1 VFGFII
7 FGIAA
12 YRLSGLSLEI
22 NAWTVFWPQ
31 ILAGAAIGFLFVPM
45 NILATEP
52 LRRDQIGTATGTI
65 NLMRNVGGSIG
76 ISWVSTLIA
85 RRSQVHQTM
94 LGEHLTAGN
103 LVMLHDLMGL
113 KGYFAKQSV
122 SFGNGLAAALGM
134 LYKIQ
139 LQQAYLLAFR
149 DVFQDLGLTA
159 VAAIPFVFLLKRA
172 RTKGAGPIL

>member
-7 FGIAA
+7 FAFAA
-12 YRLSGLSLEI
+12 YRLSGLSLGI
-22 NAWTVFWPQ
+22 SAWTVFWPQ

-45 NILATEP
+45 NIVAAEP
-52 LRRDQIGTATGTI
+52 LRRDQIGSATGTI

-103 LVMLHDLMGL
+103 PLMQHAVMGI
-113 KGYFAKQSV
+113 KGYLSKECASM
-122 SFGNGLAAALGM
+122 GNGLAAALAT
-134 LYKIQ
+134 LYRVQ

-149 DVFQDLGLTA
+149 DVFQDLALTA
-159 VAAIPFVFLLKRA
+159 LVAVPFVFLIKRPKN
-172 RTKGAGPIL
+172 RRAGH